1 MPERSEL
8 YQLLLKA
15 TSDIVYDYNLATNH
29 IEWNSNLERL
39 GYDPATVEPGVDWWA
54 SRLHPEDHAT
64 SIETLDDFLNGNSP
78 HYAAT
83 YRFRCADGSYR
94 TVQDRGFILRD
105 DQGRPLR
112 MIGTLQDVHLY
123 YQLFE
128 FNPQPMWVFNPEN
141 LRFLAVNQ
149 MAIQLYGYTREEFLA
164 MSITDIRPPEDVPQV
179 LAAVESPIREYQGQT
194 IWRHYTKSRELLYT
208 EVRTMELDYLG
219 QPARITL
226 ITDVSRR
233 IAVERELRES
243 QKLDAIGQLAGGL
256 AQDFN
261 KLLANIQA
269 NTVQAITQLESIQIT
284 ASRAATLTSQL
295 LSFAGQQET
304 QPQLLHWANSLTAS
318 EPLLHALLPPA
329 VTMDFQTRTGEAQ
342 VHLTPIAAQQLLL
355 NLITNARDAI
365 SKVGQIRITSAVV
378 DMQPSHPDYA
388 SGFPAGPYL
397 QLTIADSGSGMTES
411 VMAHLYEPFFT
422 TKPPG
427 QGTGLGLPTVY
438 GIVRQAGGWIRVDSE
453 PGQGSEFRL
462 YLPATV

>member
-15 TSDIVYDYNLATNH
+15 TSDIVYDYNLATNY
-29 IEWNSNLERL
+29 IEWNANLERL
-39 GYDPATVEPGVDWWA
+39 GYDPAAVEPGVDWWA
-54 SRLHPEDHAT
+54 SRLHPDDHA
-64 SIETLDDFLNGNSP
+64 SSLETLDDFLNGNSP

-128 FNPQPMWVFNPEN
+128 FNPQPMWVFNREN

-149 MAIQLYGYTREEFLA
+149 MAIRLYGYTREEFLA
-164 MSITDIRPPEDVPQV
+164 MSITDIRPPEDVPQL
-179 LAAVESPIREYQGQT
+179 LAAVESPVREYEGQT

-219 QPARITL
+219 QPARISL

-256 AQDFN
+256 AQDF
-261 KLLANIQA
+261 
-269 NTVQAITQLESIQIT
+269 
-284 ASRAATLTSQL
+284 
-295 LSFAGQQET
+295 
-304 QPQLLHWANSLTAS
+304 LHWANALTSS
-318 EPLLHALLPPA
+318 ETLLHGLLPPA
-329 VTMDFQTRTGEAQ
+329 VTMDFQTRTGDAQ
-342 VHLTPIAAQQLLL
+342 VHLNPVAAQQLLL
-355 NLITNARDAI
+355 HLITNARDAI
-365 SKVGQIRITSAVV
+365 SNAGQIRVTSAVV

-397 QLTIADSGSGMTES
+397 QLTVADSGSGMTES
-411 VMAHLYEPFFT
+411 VMVHLYEPFFT

-462 YLPATV
+462 YLPATL